1 MAANDVP
8 CCETMFWV
16 YLLVCIALVA
26 FAGLM
31 SGLTLGLMSLSLV
44 ELEVMIKAGEPTER
58 KNAGQC
64 HEPIEPLIN
73 SYYIYYLLHFHTN
86 KKFATKWPE
95 KILPLVKNRH
105 LLLCTLLIGNAL
117 AMEVSS
123 LCVYLWTQLTCAMQ
137 TFGVLFKKTFF
148 SI

>member
-16 YLLVCIALVA
+16 YLLVCVALVV

-31 SGLTLGLMSLSLV
+31 SGLTLGLMSLSIV
-44 ELEVMIKAGEPTER
+44 ELEVMIKAGEPHDR
-58 KNAGQC
+58 KNA
-64 HEPIEPLIN
+64 
-73 SYYIYYLLHFHTN
+73 
-86 KKFATKWPE
+86 E
-95 KILPLVKNRH
+95 KILPLVKNQH

-123 LCVYLWTQLTCAMQ
+123 LLHIYLDTYLCCAHFGFLELMMQFLLTLFSMIKFERLYRSLSIPCFQ
-137 TFGVLFKKTFF
+137 PGVLF
-148 SI
+148 